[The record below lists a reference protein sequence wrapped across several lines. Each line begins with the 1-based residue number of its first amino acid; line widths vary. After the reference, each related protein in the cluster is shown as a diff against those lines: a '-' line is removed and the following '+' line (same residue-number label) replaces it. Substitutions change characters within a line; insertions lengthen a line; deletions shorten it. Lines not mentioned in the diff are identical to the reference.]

1 MRVRPCVCSP
11 PCVQRG
17 RRRSAQRYIR
27 GGLPRVLLWVP
38 TGTGALAVG
47 IERKRV
53 NWVLDADIR
62 DFFGR
67 SDWVPEVGG
76 PIDPGSDAHDLVMS
90 LYGGMSKG
98 ERNRIK
104 IRVRAAMAA
113 QASTEG
119 RFLGGRPPYGYRLA
133 DLGPHP
139 NPGKAATGHRLHG
152 LEPNPATAPVI
163 ARIFDEYLGGARA
176 CTRSP
181 NISRD
186 GIPSPSA
193 HDRARNPHRCGLAW
207 SKAAIRA
214 IVNNPRYTGHQVWNR
229 QRRDEVLIDVDDVAL
244 GHETRMRW
252 NQETEW
258 IWSPEA
264 VHQPLI
270 STETF
275 QAVQAKTRDR
285 QGQDER
291 KARSSPRPYALRRLV
306 SCGLCDRKMEGTWN
320 GGRAHYRCRYPRE
333 YALANHIDHPRTVYV
348 REDAILGSL
357 DSWLASAFRP
367 HNLDATLDALMSAQT
382 ARPLAS
388 TDADDARRILTNSEQ
403 RLALPRAP
411 RGWRRPAARRPMDQ
425 PSAGRTL
432 RCRAPVA
439 AGTTSARASRQQR
452 RARGAGSRTRRHGDN
467 HQQRPSTRQARPLHR
482 TRPAADLQPPH
493 QESARGGTIIPT
505 VVRNE
510 VSVGG
515 LEPPRA

>member
-1 MRVRPCVCSP
+1 M
-11 PCVQRG
+11 
-17 RRRSAQRYIR
+17 
-27 GGLPRVLLWVP
+27 
-38 TGTGALAVG
+38 
-47 IERKRV
+47 
-53 NWVLDADIR
+53 
-62 DFFGR
+62 
-67 SDWVPEVGG
+67 
-76 PIDPGSDAHDLVMS
+76 
-90 LYGGMSKG
+90 
-98 ERNRIK
+98 
-104 IRVRAAMAA
+104 
-113 QASTEG
+113 
-119 RFLGGRPPYGYRLA
+119 
-133 DLGPHP
+133 
-139 NPGKAATGHRLHG
+139 
-152 LEPNPATAPVI
+152 
-163 ARIFDEYLGGARA
+163 
-176 CTRSP
+176 
-181 NISRD
+181 
-186 GIPSPSA
+186 
-193 HDRARNPHRCGLAW
+193 
-207 SKAAIRA
+207 
-214 IVNNPRYTGHQVWNR
+214 NNPRYTGHQVWNR

-403 RLALPRAP
+403 RLARYRALLEAGADP
-411 RGWRRPAARRPMDQ
+411 QLVAQWISQVQAERSAAERRLQQARLQPEPAASKDELAALVRELGDMVTTISNAHPHDKHDLYTELGLRLTYNPHTKKVHVEARLSRPLYE
-425 PSAGRTL
+425 TK
-432 RCRAPVA
+432 CRW
-439 AGTTSARASRQQR
+439 
-452 RARGAGSRTRRHGDN
+452 GDLN
-467 HQQRPSTRQARPLHR
+467 PQGHKPTRPST
-482 TRPAADLQPPH
+482 
-493 QESARGGTIIPT
+493 
-505 VVRNE
+505 VR
-510 VSVGG
+510 VYQFRHTDV
-515 LEPPRA
+515 